1 MADSIHKL
9 SGEGGLCINHYP
21 MAVHGFFRRYRTISQ
36 WLLIVIFFL
45 LPCIKINGL
54 PAILIN
60 LPDRRFTFFGL
71 SFWGH
76 DTPLLFFIL
85 AGFLLGLLFITA
97 VWGRVWCGWA
107 CPQTIGIDGIFRRI
121 ETLLEGNY
129 IARKKL
135 QAAPFD
141 KEKIRKK
148 AIKWSLFFFI
158 SALVSHTFYAY
169 FTGAGRLVSMA
180 FGSPSENLTTFYIVN
195 ATTLIILFNFGW
207 FKEQLCTF
215 ICPYGRLQSV
225 LMDED
230 SLVVAYDENRGEPR
244 KGRNLSSGGGSPRR
258 LLSGETGDCINCY
271 KCVVVCPTGI
281 DIRHGIQM
289 ECIACTSCIDACDE
303 VMRVTK
309 KPKGLI
315 RYESENGLKGEK
327 TIFWKMKTSIYFG
340 LTLLSFLGLL
350 LYVINR
356 SELDITVL
364 RAHENPYQVLSIS
377 EEETLIANHFTLNLK
392 NQSSQEME
400 VDIIRTGEMENS
412 EIEIIAPTLPE
423 IVPPGEAIK
432 DHIFIKFS
440 KSILGKKG
448 SRYFKLKI
456 MAKSES
462 VTKEYIKEISLVGP
476 I

>member
-1 MADSIHKL
+1 MAESIHTL
-9 SGEGGLCINHYP
+9 PGDGLRINHYP
-21 MAVHGFFRRYRTISQ
+21 MAARGFFRKYRTISQ
-36 WLLIVIFFL
+36 WLLLAVFFL

-71 SFWGH
+71 SFWSH

-85 AGFLLGLLFITA
+85 AGFSLGLLFITS

-107 CPQTIGIDGIFRRI
+107 CPQTIGIDGVFRRI
-121 ETLLEGNY
+121 ETLIEGNH

-141 KEKIRKK
+141 KEKIIKE
-148 AIKWSLFFFI
+148 AVKWSLFFI
-158 SALVSHTFYAY
+158 VSLLLSHTFYAY
-169 FTGAGRLVSMA
+169 FTSPGRLVSMVLS
-180 FGSPSENLTTFYIVN
+180 SPSENLTTFLIVN

-207 FKEQLCTF
+207 FKEQLCTV

-244 KGRNLSSGGGSPRR
+244 KGKKPESGK
-258 LLSGETGDCINCY
+258 TGDCINCY
-271 KCVVVCPTGI
+271 KCVAVCPTGI
-281 DIRHGIQM
+281 DIRRGIQM
-289 ECIACTSCIDACDE
+289 ECIACTSCIDACNE
-303 VMRVTK
+303 VMRITK
-309 KPKGLI
+309 KPEGLI

-327 TIFWKMKTSIYFG
+327 TIFWKMKTYIYFG
-340 LTLLSFLGLL
+340 LTLLSFLGLF
-350 LYVINR
+350 LYVLSR

-364 RAHENPYQVLSIS
+364 RAHENPYQVLSTS
-377 EEETLIANHFTLNLK
+377 EDKTLIANHFTLNLK

-400 VDIIRTGEMENS
+400 VDIIRTGEMEGS
-412 EIEIIAPTLPE
+412 EIEIIASTLPG
-423 IVPPGEAIK
+423 IIPPGEAIK
-432 DHIFIKFS
+432 NHIFIKFS
-440 KSILGKKG
+440 KSVLGKKR
-448 SRYFKLKI
+448 SKYYKLQI
-456 MAKSES
+456 IAKSES
-462 VTKEYIKEISLVGP
+462 ITKKYIKEISLVGP

>member
-1 MADSIHKL
+1 MAERIHKL
-9 SGEGGLCINHYP
+9 PGDGGLHINHYP
-21 MAVHGFFRRYRTISQ
+21 MAVHGFFRKYRTISQ
-36 WLLIVIFFL
+36 WLLIAIFFL

-71 SFWGH
+71 SFWSH
-76 DTPLLFFIL
+76 DTPLLFFVI
-85 AGFLLGLLFITA
+85 AGFSLGLLFVTS

-121 ETLLEGNY
+121 ETLVEGNY

-141 KEKIRKK
+141 KEKIIKK
-148 AIKWSLFFFI
+148 AIKWFLFFFI
-158 SALVSHTFYAY
+158 SILVSHTFYAY
-169 FTGAGRLVSMA
+169 FTGAGRLASMTL
-180 FGSPSENLTTFYIVN
+180 SLPSENLTTFFIVN

-207 FKEQLCTF
+207 FKEQLCTV

-244 KGRNLSSGGGSPRR
+244 KSRKPE
-258 LLSGETGDCINCY
+258 SGETGDCINCY

-289 ECIACTSCIDACDE
+289 ECIACTSCIDACND
-303 VMRVTK
+303 VMRITK
-309 KPKGLI
+309 KPEGLI

-327 TIFWKMKTSIYFG
+327 TIFWKMKTYIYFG
-340 LTLLSFLGLL
+340 LTLLSFLGLF

-364 RAHENPYQVLSIS
+364 RAHENPYQVLSTS
-377 EEETLIANHFTLNLK
+377 EGKTLIANHFTLNLK
-392 NQSSQEME
+392 NQSSREME
-400 VDIIRTGEMENS
+400 VDIIRKDEVENT
-412 EIEIIAPTLPE
+412 EIEIIAPTFPE
-423 IVPPGEAIK
+423 IIPPGEAIK
-432 DHIFIKFS
+432 NHIFIKFS
-440 KSILGKKG
+440 KSILDKKG
-448 SRYFKLKI
+448 RRYFKLQI
-456 MAKSES
+456 TAKSRN
-462 VTKEYIKEISLVGP
+462 VTKKYIKEINIVGP

>member
-1 MADSIHKL
+1 MAERIHKL
-9 SGEGGLCINHYP
+9 PGDGGLRINHYP
-21 MAVHGFFRRYRTISQ
+21 MAVHGFFRKYRTISQ
-36 WLLIVIFFL
+36 WLLIAIFFL

-71 SFWGH
+71 SFWSH
-76 DTPLLFFIL
+76 DTPLLFFII
-85 AGFLLGLLFITA
+85 AGFSLGLLFITS

-121 ETLLEGNY
+121 ETLVEGNY

-148 AIKWSLFFFI
+148 AIKWFLFFSI
-158 SALVSHTFYAY
+158 SILVSHTFYAY
-169 FTGAGRLVSMA
+169 FTGAGILASMTLS
-180 FGSPSENLTTFYIVN
+180 SPSENLTTFYIVN

-207 FKEQLCTF
+207 FKEQLCTV

-244 KGRNLSSGGGSPRR
+244 KGRKPESR
-258 LLSGETGDCINCY
+258 ETGDCINCY

-289 ECIACTSCIDACDE
+289 ECIACTSCIDACNE
-303 VMRVTK
+303 VMRITK

-327 TIFWKMKTSIYFG
+327 TIFWKMKTYIYFG
-340 LTLLSFLGLL
+340 LTLLSFLGLF
-350 LYVINR
+350 LYVLNR

-364 RAHENPYQVLSIS
+364 RAHENPYQVLSTS
-377 EEETLIANHFTLNLK
+377 EGKTLIANHFTLNLK

-400 VDIIRTGEMENS
+400 VDIIRTDEMENS

-423 IVPPGEAIK
+423 IIPPGEAIK
-432 DHIFIKFS
+432 NHIFIKFS
-440 KSILGKKG
+440 KSILDEKG
-448 SRYFKLKI
+448 SRYFKLQI
-456 MAKSES
+456 MAKSKS
-462 VTKEYIKEISLVGP
+462 VTEKYIKEISLVGP

>member
-1 MADSIHKL
+1 M
-9 SGEGGLCINHYP
+9 
-21 MAVHGFFRRYRTISQ
+21 
-36 WLLIVIFFL
+36 
-45 LPCIKINGL
+45 
-54 PAILIN
+54 
-60 LPDRRFTFFGL
+60 
-71 SFWGH
+71 
-76 DTPLLFFIL
+76 
-85 AGFLLGLLFITA
+85 GLLFITS

-107 CPQTIGIDGIFRRI
+107 CPQTIGIDGIFRWI
-121 ETLLEGNY
+121 ETLVEGNY

-141 KEKIRKK
+141 KEKIVKK

-169 FTGAGRLVSMA
+169 FTGAGILASMA
-180 FGSPSENLTTFYIVN
+180 LSSPSENLTTFYIVN

-244 KGRNLSSGGGSPRR
+244 KGKKRSSG
-258 LLSGETGDCINCY
+258 GETGDCIDCY

-281 DIRHGIQM
+281 DIRRGIQM

-303 VMRVTK
+303 VMRITK
-309 KPKGLI
+309 KPEGLI

-340 LTLLSFLGLL
+340 LTLLSFLGLF

-364 RAHENPYQVLSIS
+364 RAHENPYQVLSTS

-412 EIEIIAPTLPE
+412 EIEIIASTLPG
-423 IVPPGEAIK
+423 IILPGEAIK
-432 DHIFIKFS
+432 NHVFIKFS
-440 KSILGKKG
+440 KSVLGKKR
-448 SRYFKLKI
+448 SRYFKLQI
-456 MAKSES
+456 IAKSES
-462 VTKEYIKEISLVGP
+462 ITKKYIKEISLVGP

>member
-1 MADSIHKL
+1 M
-9 SGEGGLCINHYP
+9 
-21 MAVHGFFRRYRTISQ
+21 
-36 WLLIVIFFL
+36 
-45 LPCIKINGL
+45 
-54 PAILIN
+54 
-60 LPDRRFTFFGL
+60 
-71 SFWGH
+71 
-76 DTPLLFFIL
+76 
-85 AGFLLGLLFITA
+85 GLLFITS

-121 ETLLEGNY
+121 ETLVEGNY

-141 KEKIRKK
+141 KEKIVKK

-169 FTGAGRLVSMA
+169 FTGAGILASMA
-180 FGSPSENLTTFYIVN
+180 LSSPSENLTTFYIVN

-207 FKEQLCTF
+207 FKEQLCTI

-244 KGRNLSSGGGSPRR
+244 KGKKRSSG
-258 LLSGETGDCINCY
+258 GETGDCIDCY

-281 DIRHGIQM
+281 DIRRGIQM

-303 VMRVTK
+303 VMGVTK

-340 LTLLSFLGLL
+340 LTLLSFLGLF

-432 DHIFIKFS
+432 NHIFIKFS
-440 KSILGKKG
+440 KSALGKKG
-448 SRYFKLKI
+448 SRYFKLQI

>member
-1 MADSIHKL
+1 
-9 SGEGGLCINHYP
+9 
-21 MAVHGFFRRYRTISQ
+21 
-36 WLLIVIFFL
+36 LIVIFFL

-85 AGFLLGLLFITA
+85 AGFLLGLLFITS

-121 ETLLEGNY
+121 ETLVEGNY

-148 AIKWSLFFFI
+148 AIKWFLFFFI

-180 FGSPSENLTTFYIVN
+180 LGSPSENLTTFYIVN

-244 KGRNLSSGGGSPRR
+244 KGRNRSSGGESPRR

-340 LTLLSFLGLL
+340 LTLLSFLGLF

-432 DHIFIKFS
+432 NHIFIKFS
-440 KSILGKKG
+440 ESILGKKG
-448 SRYFKLKI
+448 SRYFKLQI

>member
-9 SGEGGLCINHYP
+9 PGEGGLCINHYP

-85 AGFLLGLLFITA
+85 AGFLLGLLFITS

-121 ETLLEGNY
+121 ETLVEGNY

-148 AIKWSLFFFI
+148 AIKWFLFFFI

-180 FGSPSENLTTFYIVN
+180 LGSPSENLTTFYIVN

-244 KGRNLSSGGGSPRR
+244 KGRNRLSGEESPRR
-258 LLSGETGDCINCY
+258 LLSGESGDCIDCY

-340 LTLLSFLGLL
+340 LTLLSFLGLF

-364 RAHENPYQVLSIS
+364 RAHENPYQVLSTS

-432 DHIFIKFS
+432 NHIFIKFS

-448 SRYFKLKI
+448 SRYFKLQI

>member
-9 SGEGGLCINHYP
+9 PGGGGFCINHYP

-85 AGFLLGLLFITA
+85 AGFLLGLLFITS
-97 VWGRVWCGWA
+97 VWGRVWCGWT

-121 ETLLEGNY
+121 ETLVEGNY

-141 KEKIRKK
+141 KGKIRKK
-148 AIKWSLFFFI
+148 AIKWFLFFFI

-180 FGSPSENLTTFYIVN
+180 LGSPSENLTTFYIVN

-244 KGRNLSSGGGSPRR
+244 KGRNRSSGGGSPRR

-271 KCVVVCPTGI
+271 KCVVACPTGI

-309 KPKGLI
+309 KPKRLI

-340 LTLLSFLGLL
+340 LTLLSFLGLF

-400 VDIIRTGEMENS
+400 VDIIRTGEMGNS

-432 DHIFIKFS
+432 NHIFIKFS
-440 KSILGKKG
+440 KLILGKKG
-448 SRYFKLKI
+448 SRYFKLQI

>member
-1 MADSIHKL
+1 M
-9 SGEGGLCINHYP
+9 
-21 MAVHGFFRRYRTISQ
+21 
-36 WLLIVIFFL
+36 
-45 LPCIKINGL
+45 
-54 PAILIN
+54 
-60 LPDRRFTFFGL
+60 
-71 SFWGH
+71 
-76 DTPLLFFIL
+76 
-85 AGFLLGLLFITA
+85 GLLFITS

-107 CPQTIGIDGIFRRI
+107 CPQTIGIDGIFRWI
-121 ETLLEGNY
+121 ETLVEGNY

-148 AIKWSLFFFI
+148 AIKWFLFFFI

-180 FGSPSENLTTFYIVN
+180 LGSPSENLTTFYIVN

-225 LMDED
+225 LMDEG

-244 KGRNLSSGGGSPRR
+244 KGRNRSSGAESPRR

-340 LTLLSFLGLL
+340 LTMLSFLGLF

-392 NQSSQEME
+392 NQSSQEMK

-432 DHIFIKFS
+432 NHIFIKFS

-448 SRYFKLKI
+448 SRYFKLQI

>member
-85 AGFLLGLLFITA
+85 AGFLLGLLFITS

-121 ETLLEGNY
+121 ETLVEGNY

-148 AIKWSLFFFI
+148 AIKWFLFFFI

-180 FGSPSENLTTFYIVN
+180 LGSPSENLTTFYIVN

-230 SLVVAYDENRGEPR
+230 SLVVAYDERRGEPR
-244 KGRNLSSGGGSPRR
+244 KDRKRLSQES
-258 LLSGETGDCINCY
+258 GDCINCY

-340 LTLLSFLGLL
+340 LTLLSFLGLF

-432 DHIFIKFS
+432 NHIFIKFS

-448 SRYFKLKI
+448 SRYFKLQI